1 MSWVRILKKS
11 EKGSITLMV
20 LTAMIFVLVV
30 ITASYLAISNKSG
43 NQDRKISKIAQQYRA
58 SDEEM
63 EQEYQKALNNVT
75 NLTIEQ
81 ARSESMLNRKINTEV
96 TDSYG
101 NKIIVPA
108 GFKVTEDAEN
118 VTEGIVVEDKDGNQF
133 VWVPVGTGTN
143 AIKKEDGATVDIK
156 LSRYTFTADGT
167 ATDQEDKVID
177 SYYQELVESDYGNT
191 TAKDIEAFKNSVNTN
206 HGYYI
211 GRYEVGVTGYDSVIT
226 SNSNSETNWTGYEGE
241 NIKLVCKTGQQV
253 WNYVTQNKASELSR
267 NMYTSSKFT
276 SDLINSYAWDTAIVF
291 IQTFSEDTNYA
302 KQTRLQST
310 LAKTGEASDGTN
322 KDVKCN
328 IYDMA
333 GNTLEWST
341 ETQTDD
347 TYYCVSRGGV
357 YNTTGK
363 YVEYRSYQGSATSA
377 YNDLSFRLIVYI

>member
-118 VTEGIVVEDKDGNQF
+118 VTEGIE
-133 VWVPVGTGTN
+133 
-143 AIKKEDGATVDIK
+143 
-156 LSRYTFTADGT
+156 
-167 ATDQEDKVID
+167 
-177 SYYQELVESDYGNT
+177 
-191 TAKDIEAFKNSVNTN
+191 
-206 HGYYI
+206 I
-211 GRYEVGVTGYDSVIT
+211 GRAHV
-226 SNSNSETNWTGYEGE
+226 
-241 NIKLVCKTGQQV
+241 
-253 WNYVTQNKASELSR
+253 
-267 NMYTSSKFT
+267 
-276 SDLINSYAWDTAIVF
+276 
-291 IQTFSEDTNYA
+291 
-302 KQTRLQST
+302 
-310 LAKTGEASDGTN
+310 
-322 KDVKCN
+322 
-328 IYDMA
+328 
-333 GNTLEWST
+333 
-341 ETQTDD
+341 
-347 TYYCVSRGGV
+347 
-357 YNTTGK
+357 
-363 YVEYRSYQGSATSA
+363 
-377 YNDLSFRLIVYI
+377 

>member
-377 YNDLSFRLIVYI
+377 YNDLSFRLIAYI